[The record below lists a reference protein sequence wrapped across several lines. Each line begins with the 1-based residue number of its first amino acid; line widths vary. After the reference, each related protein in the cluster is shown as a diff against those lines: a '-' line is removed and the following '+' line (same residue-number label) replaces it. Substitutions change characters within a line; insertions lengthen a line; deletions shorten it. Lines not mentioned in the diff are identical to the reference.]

1 MVPKDMA
8 KVHDFYATMKSR
20 FTKCLDPT
28 LTCEHDAIKAHSVQN
43 ANALSLIGEDNHV
56 YELKMRNTGGEP
68 VCVFQKVGRNN
79 ASTFTGYCQQH
90 DTEIFRPIDTKPLAT
105 DDLEQLFL
113 IAYRSVTREL
123 HATMEGAMRVQGA
136 YQNLVATGKDSG
148 TEPSPAAVEAT
159 QHFLKAW
166 GVWKYRYKYFD
177 KDIFRSRF
185 GNIKHSIFK
194 IENEQPILTASS
206 FFSVDHKPWGKPFA
220 AVIVNVVPT
229 SPTETVVIFSYA
241 SEHSG
246 KARKYVAPVI
256 LAEGQEQKYE
266 LSYLLVNRAE
276 NFFVSPR
283 VINHWSDEKRKHI
296 ETSFFSTVVAGEVLD
311 RAPELML
318 FDTAD
323 RGE

>member
-1 MVPKDMA
+1 MPKDMA
-8 KVHDFYATMKSR
+8 KVAEFFATMR
-20 FTKCLDPT
+20 LRYTRCLDPT

-43 ANALSLIGEDNHV
+43 ANALSLIEEDNHV
-56 YELKMRNTGGEP
+56 YELKMRLTDGEP
-68 VCVFQKVGRNN
+68 VCAFQKVGRNN
-79 ASTFTGYCQQH
+79 ASTFTGFCGQH
-90 DTEIFRPIDTKPLAT
+90 DTEIFQPIDTKPIAT

-123 HATMEGAMRVQGA
+123 HTVLEGAARI
-136 YQNLVATGKDSG
+136 QNLVANEEVLG
-148 TEPSPAAVEAT
+148 TEPSLAAVEAR
-159 QHFLKAW
+159 QHYLKAW
-166 GVWKYRYKYFD
+166 GVWKYRNKYFD
-177 KDIFRSRF
+177 NDLVQRRF

-194 IENEQPILTASS
+194 IESERPILTASS
-206 FFSVDHKPWGKPFA
+206 FFSVDLKPWGKPFA
-220 AVIVNVVPT
+220 AVIFNIVPT
-229 SPTETVVIFSYA
+229 SPMETVVIFSYA

-276 NFFVSPR
+276 NFFISPR
-283 VINHWSDEKRKHI
+283 AIHRWSDKKKKHI
-296 ETSFFSTVVAGEVLD
+296 ETAFISSAVPGVPLD

-318 FDTAD
+318 FGTAD